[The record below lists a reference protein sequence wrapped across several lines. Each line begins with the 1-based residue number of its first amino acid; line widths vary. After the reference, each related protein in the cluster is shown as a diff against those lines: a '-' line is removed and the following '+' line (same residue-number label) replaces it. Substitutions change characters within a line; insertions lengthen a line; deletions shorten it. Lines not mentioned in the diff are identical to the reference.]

1 MRLNLIP
8 GAPVD
13 ATALSLQHEEVQP
26 GSVASGAPTTATH
39 ALGSFADLALGV
51 WEMSAGGMHDVEAEE
66 LFIVV
71 AGRAT
76 VEIHDDD
83 GGESVPVTLSPGTLM
98 RLGAG
103 MRTTWTV
110 HERLR
115 KVYLSP

>member
-1 MRLNLIP
+1 MRLELVP
-8 GAPVD
+8 GSPVD
-13 ATALSLQHEEVQP
+13 VTALSLLHEEVRP
-26 GSVASGAPTTATH
+26 GKAASGAPTTATH

-51 WEMSAGGMHDVEAEE
+51 WEMSAGGMHDVEEEE
-66 LFIVV
+66 LFIVI

-76 VEIHDDD
+76 VEIHGD
-83 GGESVPVTLSPGTLM
+83 GRGAGIVALSPGTLM

>member
-1 MRLNLIP
+1 MRLDLIP

-13 ATALSLQHEEVQP
+13 VTALSLLHEEVQP
-26 GSVASGAPTTATH
+26 GSVASGVPTTATH
-39 ALGSFADLALGV
+39 ALGSFGDLALGV

-66 LFIVV
+66 LFIVL

-76 VEIHDDD
+76 VEIHGDDR
-83 GGESVPVTLSPGTLM
+83 GAGIVALSPGTLM

-110 HERLR
+110 QERLR

>member
-1 MRLNLIP
+1 MRSELVP

-13 ATALSLQHEEVQP
+13 VTSLSLLHEEVQP
-26 GSVASGAPTTATH
+26 GTVASGAPTTATH

-76 VEIHDDD
+76 VEIHGDDR
-83 GGESVPVTLSPGTLM
+83 GTGSVALSPGTLM
-98 RLGAG
+98 CLGAG

>member
-1 MRLNLIP
+1 MSLELIP
-8 GAPVD
+8 GVPVD
-13 ATALSLQHEEVQP
+13 VTALPLLHEEVQP
-26 GSVASGAPTTATH
+26 GTVASGAPTTATH
-39 ALGSFADLALGV
+39 ALDSFAHLALGV

-66 LFIVV
+66 LFIVI

-76 VEIHDDD
+76 VEIHGVDR
-83 GGESVPVTLSPGTLM
+83 GAGIVALLPGTLM
-98 RLGAG
+98 RLVAG